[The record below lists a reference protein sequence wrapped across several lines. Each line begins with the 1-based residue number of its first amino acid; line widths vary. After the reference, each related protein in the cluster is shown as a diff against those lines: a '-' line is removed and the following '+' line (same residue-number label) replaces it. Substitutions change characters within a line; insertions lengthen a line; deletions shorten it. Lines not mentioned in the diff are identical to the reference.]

1 MYALQDITRDSQ
13 LGISDLN
20 PCICV
25 YERVA
30 RRKEL
35 KKSFGF
41 DCQCYI
47 CLKEEVGSEY
57 WLLDQQK
64 QSLIAPW
71 SLDMADKVI
80 KGGNLS
86 VKARVYIRGRRV
98 SYFTMVLCYNTLLGS

>member
-1 MYALQDITRDSQ
+1 MYALQDIARDSQ

-20 PCICV
+20 PGICV

-35 KKSFGF
+35 KKSFSF

-64 QSLIAPW
+64 QSLIAPFT
-71 SLDMADKVI
+71 DC
-80 KGGNLS
+80 
-86 VKARVYIRGRRV
+86 
-98 SYFTMVLCYNTLLGS
+98 TMVT